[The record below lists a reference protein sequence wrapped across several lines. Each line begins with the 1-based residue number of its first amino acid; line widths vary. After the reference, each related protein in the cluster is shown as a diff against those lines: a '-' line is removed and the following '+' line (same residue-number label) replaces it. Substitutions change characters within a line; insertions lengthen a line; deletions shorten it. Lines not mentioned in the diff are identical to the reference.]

1 MNHRIVLRAAAVVAA
16 VYGVMLVF
24 APNTLM
30 SMYRT
35 SAVEGVGMYFA
46 MLSGAMLLGWAVMNW
61 ASSNAPAIAEIH
73 YVLLGNLVAQGAG
86 LLVTLFRQM
95 THAGAPDTGWI
106 TVGIFLVF
114 TALFAHQYL
123 ASPAGYKLH
132 ARSRTA

>member
-1 MNHRIVLRAAAVVAA
+1 MNHRIVLRTAAVVAA
-16 VYGVMLVF
+16 LYGVLLVF

-30 SMYRT
+30 SLYRT
-35 SAVEGVGMYFA
+35 AAVEGVGMYFA
-46 MLSGAMLLGWAVMNW
+46 MLSGAMLLGWSVMNW
-61 ASSNAPAIAEIH
+61 AASNAPAIAEIH
-73 YVLLGNLVAQGAG
+73 YVLLGNLVAESAG
-86 LLVTLFRQM
+86 LLVTLFRQL
-95 THAGAPDTGWI
+95 THAGAPSTGWI